1 MRNTEALKVTMPSD
15 REVALTRLFEAPRE
29 LVFDALTKP
38 DLLKRWY
45 GPPGWSLIVC
55 EIDLRVGGAWRFVT
69 RQPQGKEIGQRGVY
83 REIVRPERL
92 VNTESWEDWDV
103 GEVLVTAVLTERD
116 GRTAL
121 TNTMLFP
128 TQEVRDALLQSGM
141 TRGAA
146 ETYDKLE
153 NCLAEIR

>member
-1 MRNTEALKVTMPSD
+1 MRTTDALKVTVPSE
-15 REVALTRLFEAPRE
+15 REVALTRIFDAPRE
-29 LVFDALTKP
+29 MVFDALSRP
-38 DLLKRWY
+38 ELLRRWY

-69 RQPQGKEIGQRGVY
+69 RQPQGKEIGQHGVY

-103 GEVLVTAVLTERD
+103 GEVLVTAELNESG
-116 GRTAL
+116 GRTTL

-128 TQEVRDALLQSGM
+128 TRQVRDALLESGM

-146 ETYDKLE
+146 ETYGKLE
-153 NCLAEIR
+153 DLLGELR